1 MRRDGSAIT
10 MRITAGMIVQ
20 TISISWASI
29 VLVLESLVVIKTEMI
44 YKTSILIKSTAMRA
58 WS

>member
-1 MRRDGSAIT
+1 MRRDGRAIT
-10 MRITAGMIVQ
+10 MRIMAGIIVQ

-44 YKTSILIKSTAMRA
+44 YRTSILIKSTAIRA